1 MQRREGDYR
10 KVAAMLYRA
19 VTQAVILFGLK
30 TWVLLTEMERTVEGT
45 HTGFLRQIMGNQAR
59 RKADGTWVTPGTE
72 VVRER
77 WEPSR
82 K

>member
-1 MQRREGDYR
+1 MQRREGDYH
-10 KVAAMLYRA
+10 KVVAMLYRA

-45 HTGFLRQIMGNQAR
+45 HTSFLRQTMGKQVR
-59 RKADGTWVTPGTE
+59 QKADG
-72 VVRER
+72 
-77 WEPSR
+77 

>member
-19 VTQAVILFGLK
+19 VTQAVLLFGLK

-45 HTGFLRQIMGNQAR
+45 HTSFLRQTMGKQVR
-59 RKADGTWVTPGTE
+59 RKADGKWVSPKAE
-72 VVRER
+72 VVCEA
-77 WEPSR
+77 SGIQS
-82 K
+82 